1 MGEPKLFLDLEA
13 LRVVSAREWLE
24 NVSMKE
30 EEGVRRGAETW
41 FERSG
46 RDLWTWTL
54 LLFVGRK
61 CRVYGGV

>member
-30 EEGVRRGAETW
+30 DEGVRRGFETL

-61 CRVYGGV
+61 CRLYGGV

>member
-30 EEGVRRGAETW
+30 DEGVRRGVKTL

-61 CRVYGGV
+61 YRLYGGV